1 MYVYICTF
9 YVYVYICT
17 FYVYIYILLSSISVL
32 FSKRGD
38 LLLILSIADDH

>member
-1 MYVYICTF
+1 MCIYVHFMYI
-9 YVYVYICT
+9 
-17 FYVYIYILLSSISVL
+17 YIYILLSSISVL